1 MKAIILGSTGMIG
14 KSVLLQ
20 CLEDG
25 DVRSILLIN
34 RKPLNITHQK
44 INEIILHDVSDITGE
59 KELIKQYDACFFCLG
74 VSSVGMSEEQYNK
87 ITYDLTLKFARTL
100 ASFNTQVVFC
110 YVSGTGTDS
119 SENGKV
125 MWARVKGRTENA
137 LLSLPFKD
145 AYMFRPGYIQPLKG
159 VKAKSGLVNALYIF
173 FTPLYYILK
182 PFKGLVTD
190 SVSLAKAMINVCKK
204 GYNKKV
210 IEIKD
215 INLLAGMK

>member
-1 MKAIILGSTGMIG
+1 MNAIILGSTGMIG

-20 CLEDG
+20 CMEDEE
-25 DVRSILLIN
+25 VNSILIIN
-34 RKPLNITHQK
+34 RNALEITHQK
-44 INEIILHDVSDITGE
+44 VKEIILQNVADISDQRD
-59 KELIKQYDACFFCLG
+59 LLRQYDACFFCLG

-87 ITYDLTLKFARTL
+87 ITYDLTMKFARIL
-100 ASFNTQVVFC
+100 VSVSPQAVFC
-110 YVSGTGTDS
+110 YVSGSGTDS
-119 SENGKV
+119 SENGKL
-125 MWARVKGRTENA
+125 MWARVKGKTENA

-159 VKAKSGLVNALYIF
+159 VRAKSGVVNTLYVV
-173 FTPLYYILK
+173 FTPLYYILR

-190 SVSLAKAMINVCKK
+190 SVSLSKAMINVCKK

-215 INLLAGMK
+215 INILAGMK